1 MDALS
6 HQAPHRRHEV
16 RVAEDVGALRRGVAA
31 TARGLRALRPGVAE
45 LVATELGTNLVR
57 HTTAGGYVLWRR
69 AGDGIELL
77 AVDHGPGLRPGGV
90 PAWALPSGYAPA
102 PRPSRGGGLGA
113 GLAGVRRMASE
124 FDCYA
129 APGGTVILARVGPPD
144 GTAGAAWRWGA
155 VNVPVGGAGE
165 SGDAW
170 AVLAGPRL
178 AALVVDGLGHGP
190 AAAVAAR
197 AAVAEFARR
206 FERRLPGEAAGP
218 YGSPGSRRDGGAG
231 VEGLVA
237 GINEAMRGTRGGVIG
252 FCLVEPRRG
261 ELTFAGVGNVT
272 GRVFGA
278 GAAQSLL
285 GRGGTLGT
293 QVRAPSAH
301 PVTCRWAPGAT
312 LVLVSDG
319 ITGRWDP
326 LAYPGL
332 LRRHPAVVAATLQ
345 RDHGRGT
352 DDATVLVVQDA
363 RALGMQAGTD
373 RER

>member
-6 HQAPHRRHEV
+6 RQAPHRRHQV
-16 RVAEDVGALRRGVAA
+16 RAPEDVGALRRAVAA
-31 TARGLRALRPGVAE
+31 AASGLGTVRPGTAE

-57 HTTAGGYVLWRR
+57 HTAGGYVLWRR

-77 AVDHGPGLRPGGV
+77 AVDHGPGMRPGGV
-90 PAWALPSGYAPA
+90 PMWALPRGDAPA
-102 PRPSRGGGLGA
+102 PWPRRGEGLGA

-129 APGGTVILARVGPPD
+129 GPGGSVILARVGPPG
-144 GTAGAAWRWGA
+144 GTAGGRWRWGA
-155 VNVPVGGAGE
+155 VNVPAGGSGE

-170 AVLAGPRL
+170 AVAAGPRL

-206 FERRLPGEAAGP
+206 RPAETASP
-218 YGSPGSRRDGGAG
+218 YGPHGAPG
-231 VEGLVA
+231 VEGLVR

-252 FCLVEPRRG
+252 FCLVEPRLG

-293 QVRAPSAH
+293 QVSAPRAH
-301 PVTCRWAPGAT
+301 PVVCRWAPGAT

-319 ITGRWDP
+319 IAGRWDP

-332 LRRHPAVVAATLQ
+332 LLRHPAVVAATLQ

-352 DDATVLVVQDA
+352 DDATVLVVQDT

-373 RER
+373 REL